1 MSKKTI
7 IVIVLVGIVAV
18 LFVLMSKNSKA
29 PERNNSSE
37 NVSENIDSTK
47 IKTEA
52 PVKEFSMTS
61 FTDMVGGEP
70 KPQFSLKEITVN
82 KGDRV
87 RIKITE
93 VSGVHNFNIDEFG
106 VYTETPLNKE
116 SVVEFVAD
124 KSGSFVYYCS
134 KPGHRANGHWG
145 TLKVLD

>member
-1 MSKKTI
+1 MSKKA
-7 IVIVLVGIVAV
+7 IVSIVLILVVIFIVMA
-18 LFVLMSKNSKA
+18 FMSKGNKG
-29 PERNNSSE
+29 PNNNISQ
-37 NVSENIDSTK
+37 NVIKSDSAT
-47 IKTEA
+47 TLNNQT

-61 FTDMVGGEP
+61 FTEMVGGEP

-93 VSGVHNFNIDEFG
+93 ISGNHNFNIDEFG

-145 TLKVLD
+145 TLKVI